1 MNSASLRTISY
12 KRYEGAAREDRS
24 APRVC
29 VKIPAIVRPSG
40 SSGYSVIVRNLSLS
54 GVACEA
60 LTGMAA
66 GTQVRLTL
74 PGLMA
79 IQAKVIWNDGNIV
92 GCAFSTMLNPAAL
105 QNMLMRFPA

>member
-1 MNSASLRTISY
+1 
-12 KRYEGAAREDRS
+12 
-24 APRVC
+24 
-29 VKIPAIVRPSG
+29 
-40 SSGYSVIVRNLSLS
+40 VIVRNLSLS

-66 GTQVRLTL
+66 GTQVRLNL

-79 IQAKVIWNDGNIV
+79 IQAKVIWNDVNIV

>member
-1 MNSASLRTISY
+1 MNSASLRTTSY
-12 KRYEGAAREDRS
+12 KRYEDAAREDRS

-29 VKIPAIVRPSG
+29 VKIPAIMRPLG

-60 LTGMAA
+60 LKGMAA
-66 GTQVRLTL
+66 GTQVRLTM

-79 IQAKVIWNDGNIV
+79 IQAKDIWNDCNIV
-92 GCAFSTMLNPAAL
+92 GCEFSTILNPAAL
-105 QNMLMRFPA
+105 PNTLTRFPA

>member
-1 MNSASLRTISY
+1 M
-12 KRYEGAAREDRS
+12 
-24 APRVC
+24 
-29 VKIPAIVRPSG
+29 RPSG

-66 GTQVRLTL
+66 GTQVRLTM

-79 IQAKVIWNDGNIV
+79 IQAKVIWNDCNIV
-92 GCAFSTMLNPAAL
+92 GCEFSTMLNSAAL
-105 QNMLMRFPA
+105 QNMLARFPA

>member
-1 MNSASLRTISY
+1 M
-12 KRYEGAAREDRS
+12 
-24 APRVC
+24 
-29 VKIPAIVRPSG
+29 
-40 SSGYSVIVRNLSLS
+40 IVRNLSLS

>member
-1 MNSASLRTISY
+1 M
-12 KRYEGAAREDRS
+12 
-24 APRVC
+24 
-29 VKIPAIVRPSG
+29 RPSG

-79 IQAKVIWNDGNIV
+79 IQAKVIWNDCHIV
-92 GCAFSTMLNPAAL
+92 GCEFSNMLNPAVL
-105 QNMLMRFPA
+105 QNILTRFPA

>member
-29 VKIPAIVRPSG
+29 VKIPAIMRPLG

-60 LTGMAA
+60 LKGMAA
-66 GTQVRLTL
+66 GTQVRLTM
-74 PGLMA
+74 PGLIA
-79 IQAKVIWNDGNIV
+79 IQAKVIWNDCNIV
-92 GCAFSTMLNPAAL
+92 G
-105 QNMLMRFPA
+105 

>member
-54 GVACEA
+54 GIACEA
-60 LTGMAA
+60 LTRMPA
-66 GTQVRLTL
+66 GTQLRLTL

-79 IQAKVIWNDGNIV
+79 IQAKVIWNDCNIV
-92 GCAFSTMLNPAAL
+92 GCEFSTMLNPAAL
-105 QNMLMRFPA
+105 QNILTRFPA